1 MAESM
6 AEDADD
12 KVHEGIEHLQ
22 AAARE
27 MIQATRSLLDAA
39 EELLEDPRSVQD
51 LVGSLAHAAQAA
63 ATRFGIGVPG
73 APHDGVGDDGPVQHI
88 KVS

>member
-1 MAESM
+1 M

-12 KVHEGIEHLQ
+12 KVHQGIEHLQ

-39 EELLEDPRSVQD
+39 EELIDDPKSVQD
-51 LVGSLAHAAQAA
+51 LVGSLTQAAQMAA
-63 ATRFGIGVPG
+63 AGSVP
-73 APHDGVGDDGPVQHI
+73 AHPRER
-88 KVS
+88 

>member
-1 MAESM
+1 M

-12 KVHEGIEHLQ
+12 KVHQGIEHLQ

-39 EELLEDPRSVQD
+39 EELIDDPKSVQD
-51 LVGSLAHAAQAA
+51 LVGSLTHAAQTAA
-63 ATRFGIGVPG
+63 ARFRPG
-73 APHDGVGDDGPVQHI
+73 RSAGGDDDEGHVQHI

>member
-1 MAESM
+1 M
-6 AEDADD
+6 AEDAED

-22 AAARE
+22 TAARE

-39 EELLEDPRSVQD
+39 EELIDDPRSVQD
-51 LVGSLAHAAQAA
+51 LVGSLAQAAQVAA
-63 ATRFGIGVPG
+63 RRFLPG
-73 APHDGVGDDGPVQHI
+73 AAPSGIEGDDGHVEHI

>member
-1 MAESM
+1 MAETM

-51 LVGSLAHAAQAA
+51 LVGSLAHAGQAA
-63 ATRFGIGVPG
+63 ATRFGVG
-73 APHDGVGDDGPVQHI
+73 ASGGRPDDVDVDGPVQRI

>member
-1 MAESM
+1 M

-39 EELLEDPRSVQD
+39 EELIDDPRSVQD
-51 LVGSLAHAAQAA
+51 LVGSLAQAAQMAA
-63 ATRFGIGVPG
+63 SRFRPG
-73 APHDGVGDDGPVQHI
+73 AAHRGIDDDDGGGHVQHI